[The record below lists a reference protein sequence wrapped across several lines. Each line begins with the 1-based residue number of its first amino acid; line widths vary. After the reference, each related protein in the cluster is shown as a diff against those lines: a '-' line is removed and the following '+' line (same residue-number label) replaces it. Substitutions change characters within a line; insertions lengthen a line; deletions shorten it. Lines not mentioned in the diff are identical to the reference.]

1 MKFNHLQKQT
11 TFEDYNHTVTS
22 SIILPSSLDS
32 NASPGYSP
40 VNDFTPESETL

>member
-11 TFEDYNHTVTS
+11 TFKDHTFTS